1 MPILGIIAS
10 QISGRLTPPDTGAM
24 FPLGMVQV
32 GSAGAASITFSSIPA
47 TFKHLQLRIMCQ
59 TNRPSSTG
67 DDIYMTFNSSSTD
80 YYGYHILYGNGT
92 SALATDNNLS
102 TAIDLTRYSNVA
114 IGASYFSAGI
124 ADILDYT
131 STSKNK
137 TVRNLAGFDSNGNG
151 VISLGSGLW
160 KPSTP
165 VAITSI
171 TLVPSVG
178 TGFEQYSQFA
188 LYGIKGA

>member
-1 MPILGIIAS
+1 MLNIIAGS
-10 QISGRLTPPDTGAM
+10 LSVGVTPSTSSYESIATTT
-24 FPLGMVQV
+24 V
-32 GSAGAASITFSSIPA
+32 GSGGQASVSFTSIPGTYA
-47 TFKHLQLRIMCQ
+47 HLQLRIMCQ
-59 TNRPSSTG
+59 TDRSSSTG

-151 VISLGSGLW
+151 VISFGSGLW

-178 TGFEQYSQFA
+178 TKFSQYSHFA
-188 LYGIKGA
+188 LYGIKGS